1 MIKSR
6 VIGTQFRAKG
16 IGRFASTAF
25 ELLRWLILG
34 GLALFLIHFFLF
46 TVFIVSGE
54 SMEPNFHDR
63 EVVII
68 NRFNLFTGNFKR
80 GDPMVLKF
88 PGDPDRVKYI
98 KRLIGLPGD
107 YVEIKNN
114 SIYINN
120 KPLTESYIPPS
131 FSTEATS
138 AVSAWQL
145 REGEYFLIGDNRG
158 NSSDSRA
165 WGVARKS
172 DMTGPVKLILMPRFE
187 FVTTPPY

>member
-1 MIKSR
+1 MIKAR
-6 VIGTQFRAKG
+6 ETGTQFKAQG
-16 IGRFASTAF
+16 VGRLASTAF
-25 ELLRWLILG
+25 ELVKWLIVG
-34 GLALFLIHFFLF
+34 GLALFLVHYFLF

-63 EVVII
+63 EVVFI
-68 NRFNLFTGNFKR
+68 NRFNLFTGNFER

-88 PGDPDRVKYI
+88 PGDPDKVKYI

-120 KPLTESYIPPS
+120 KPLTESYIPS
-131 FSTEATS
+131 TFSTEAVTG
-138 AVSAWQL
+138 VSAWQL
-145 REGEYFLIGDNRG
+145 REGEYFLVGDNRG
-158 NSSDSRA
+158 NSSDSRT

-172 DMTGPVKLILMPRFE
+172 DMTGPVKLIVIPRFE
-187 FVTTPPY
+187 FVATPPY

>member
-1 MIKSR
+1 
-6 VIGTQFRAKG
+6 
-16 IGRFASTAF
+16 
-25 ELLRWLILG
+25 
-34 GLALFLIHFFLF
+34 
-46 TVFIVSGE
+46 
-54 SMEPNFHDR
+54 MEPNFHDR

-68 NRFNLFTGNFKR
+68 NRFNLFTGNFRR
-80 GDPMVLKF
+80 GNPMVLKF

-138 AVSAWQL
+138 AVSTWQL